1 MTVTTAGIAIALSL
15 LAGGR
20 GAETS
25 LSKRALVVAVD
36 LKAKSI
42 TLKHKAEIGGKEWKE
57 SVVYWDDSTTWEK
70 SDKPATAE
78 MAKSLKKDDKVF
90 VSFTDRS
97 GKTWWL
103 ESLSTLPANQ
113 PLE

>member
-1 MTVTTAGIAIALSL
+1 MNMKTAGIAVALSL
-15 LAGGR
+15 LAGGL

-25 LSKRALVVAVD
+25 LSKRAFVVAVD
-36 LKAKSI
+36 VKAKSI
-42 TLKHKAEIGGKEWKE
+42 TLKHHTEIGSKEWTE
-57 SVVYWDDSTTWEK
+57 TVVYWDDKTTWEK
-70 SDKPATAE
+70 SDKPATVE

-90 VSFTDRS
+90 ASFTDRS

-103 ESLSTLPANQ
+103 ESLATLPANE

>member
-1 MTVTTAGIAIALSL
+1 MKVKTAAITIALAL
-15 LAGGR
+15 LAGGLR
-20 GAETS
+20 AEIS
-25 LSKRALVVAVD
+25 LSKRAFIVAVD
-36 LKAKSI
+36 VKAKTI
-42 TLKHKAEIGGKEWKE
+42 TLKHKAEIGGKEWTE
-57 SVVYWDDSTTWEK
+57 SVVHWDDSTTWEK

>member
-1 MTVTTAGIAIALSL
+1 MKTAGLMVALSL
-15 LAGGR
+15 LAGGV

-36 LKAKSI
+36 VKAKSI
-42 TLKHKAEIGGKEWKE
+42 TLKHHAEIGGTEWKE
-57 SVVYWDDSTTWEK
+57 TVVYWDDKTTWEK
-70 SDKPATAE
+70 SDKPATVE

-90 VSFTDRS
+90 AVFTDRS

-103 ESLSTLPANQ
+103 ESLATLPANE